1 MLCTPDLARINCH
14 VHPAADR
21 SSPPASRPVPS
32 TRDSSSF
39 TISNRGESE
48 RYVDGCEKSCVV
60 GKAAPS
66 QCILIPLIKVFP
78 NLESEDSREEA
89 RRGENGTV
97 NGIGKISRQCPRE
110 VYSIGN
116 FGKINFVLK
125 RFEESEDLGKKD
137 YGYRSRSKE
146 NIPWNLRIRE

>member
-21 SSPPASRPVPS
+21 SCHLRADLCRPH
-32 TRDSSSF
+32 TSF
-39 TISNRGESE
+39 TISNRGESD
-48 RYVDGCEKSCVV
+48 RYVDGCERSCVV
-60 GKAAPS
+60 GEAAPS

-146 NIPWNLRIRE
+146 NIPWNLRIREWN